1 MIISTVTGNIGK
13 NASLRQT
20 EGGPVLGFNVASN
33 TKERGA
39 EVTTW
44 VECSLWGTRGEK
56 LAQYLTKGKK
66 IAVGGEMS
74 HREYDG
80 KTIITMR
87 VSGVDFMGG
96 RGEAG
101 GGQRREQPRDD
112 YGEPASDDS
121 SGEGPIPF

>member
-1 MIISTVTGNIGK
+1 MIISTVTGNVGK
-13 NASLRQT
+13 DASLRQT

-33 TKERGA
+33 TKERGV

-96 RGEAG
+96 RSEPG
-101 GGQRREQPRDD
+101 GGQRREQPRDNYEGND
-112 YGEPASDDS
+112 SVGEDS
-121 SGEGPIPF
+121 IPF